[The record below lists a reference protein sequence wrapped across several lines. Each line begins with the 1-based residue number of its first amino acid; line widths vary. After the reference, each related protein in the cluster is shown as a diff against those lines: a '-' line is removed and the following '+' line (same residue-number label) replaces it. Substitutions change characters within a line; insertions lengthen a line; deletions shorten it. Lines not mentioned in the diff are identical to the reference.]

1 MVQFNSSVSLNC
13 TTTSSRTVQFS
24 WTFGDVPTPILPST
38 RYNSTSQG
46 ETSSLHIS
54 DLRSAVLVNY
64 SCNVIDPLHLRVSAE
79 VSVVETSSLYLVG
92 GIRTRVEAVPN
103 GSALVLPCPVRG
115 GNGNV
120 SVQWFQQH
128 VGEERV
134 AISQDEL
141 LTLYPA
147 TQADEATYVCK
158 ATDDEISIE
167 LAFEVTVTSKCRA

>member
-1 MVQFNSSVSLNC
+1 M
-13 TTTSSRTVQFS
+13 
-24 WTFGDVPTPILPST
+24 G
-38 RYNSTSQG
+38 
-46 ETSSLHIS
+46 
-54 DLRSAVLVNY
+54 NY
-64 SCNVIDPLHLRVSAE
+64 SCNVLDPLHLPVSAK

-92 GIRTRVEAVPN
+92 GTRTRVEAVPN

-128 VGEERV
+128 VEEERV

-141 LTLYPA
+141 LTLDPA

-167 LAFEVTVTSKCRA
+167 LAFEVTVTRKRRG